1 MDKWTRG
8 KNMKFTK
15 MHGCGNDYV
24 YVDCTKEELKD
35 PEKVAVFVSD
45 RHFGIGSDGLILICK
60 SQIAD
65 FEMVMYNADGS
76 RGEMC
81 GNGIRCVAKYV
92 YDFGLTD
99 KEEITVE
106 TLAGIKTLKLS
117 VSGGKVE
124 SVLVDMGSPL
134 LSCPKVP
141 VIFPGDTMVD
151 QPMEVDGNI
160 FKATAVS
167 MGNPHCVI
175 FTDEDVRTIDLP
187 QIGPLFENHETFPKR
202 VNTEFANIMDR
213 ENIRMRV
220 WERGSGETLACG
232 TGACATAVAA
242 VINGLTE
249 ETVNLHLL
257 GGDLRI
263 TYDRDTDRVYM
274 SGPATTVYTGEIEL
288 PEHFEKD
295 DVKIYE
301 PK

>member
-1 MDKWTRG
+1 
-8 KNMKFTK
+8 MKFTK

-24 YVDCTKEELKD
+24 YVDCTKEPLEN
-35 PEKVAVFVSD
+35 PEKVAVYVSD
-45 RHFGIGSDGLILICK
+45 RHFGIGSDGLILIG
-60 SQIAD
+60 SSDIAD
-65 FEMVMYNADGS
+65 FEMIMYNADGS

-106 TLAGIKTLKLS
+106 TLAGIKTLKMS
-117 VSGGKVE
+117 VSDGKVD
-124 SVLVDMGSPL
+124 SVLVDMGSPKL
-134 LSCPKVP
+134 LCSQIP
-141 VIFPGDTMVD
+141 VIFPDETMIN

-187 QIGPLFENHETFPKR
+187 QIGPLFEHHATFPKR
-202 VNTEFANIMDR
+202 VNTEFANILDR

-242 VINGLTE
+242 VLNGLTE
-249 ETVNLHLL
+249 QTVSLHLL
-257 GGDLRI
+257 GGVLKI
-263 TYDRDTDRVYM
+263 TYDKEADRVYM
-274 SGPATTVYTGEIEL
+274 SGPATTVFSGEIDL
-288 PEHFEKD
+288 CSDFEKD

-301 PK
+301 PR